1 MHSNYKHA
9 CAVAEGRMM
18 KNDQKNKQY
27 ITSRAV
33 KTRHMFIALRVT
45 PSTSCQQLEEALAVV
60 REIKA
65 DQLDN
70 K

>member
-1 MHSNYKHA
+1 
-9 CAVAEGRMM
+9 
-18 KNDQKNKQY
+18 
-27 ITSRAV
+27 
-33 KTRHMFIALRVT
+33 MFIALRVT
-45 PSTSCQQLEEALAVV
+45 PSTSYQQLEEALAVV